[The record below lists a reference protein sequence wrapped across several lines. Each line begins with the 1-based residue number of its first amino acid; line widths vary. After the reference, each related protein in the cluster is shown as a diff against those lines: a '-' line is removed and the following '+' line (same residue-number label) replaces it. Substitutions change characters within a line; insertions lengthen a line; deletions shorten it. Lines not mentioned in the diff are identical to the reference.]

1 MALEIRNI
9 AQLCC
14 DRQLQV
20 VPRQPL
26 VKRQCFEIGR
36 RHGVHVVEVG
46 VVNART
52 RPIGR
57 GALIERFTRRLLA
70 VGFDPLHDQIRLRQ
84 QTKIVGQPL
93 CHPVDRSTCRVE
105 IRRPSSLGVVVTQ
118 GLIIAHLIEKCG
130 QLTLFTQLGHHRTH
144 LLV

>member
-1 MALEIRNI
+1 M
-9 AQLCC
+9 
-14 DRQLQV
+14 
-20 VPRQPL
+20 VPRQTL

-46 VVNART
+46 VVNAGAGT
-52 RPIGR
+52 IGR
-57 GALIERFTRRLLA
+57 GALIKRFTRRLLP

-93 CHPVDRSTCRVE
+93 CHLIDRGTCRVE
-105 IRRPSSLGVVVTQ
+105 IRRPSGLCVVVTERF
-118 GLIIAHLIEKCG
+118 IIAHLIEKCG